1 MHLLKFL
8 FATITTVICGLTLSL
23 SGAFLYLS
31 PNLPSVESLRSIELQ
46 IPLRVYSNDAKLI
59 AEFGEMRR
67 SPILFNDIPKDF
79 IYALLAAED
88 DNFANHY
95 GVDPGSLVR
104 AAAQI
109 LKTGRIQTGGSTI
122 TMQVAKNFFLS
133 SERSFSRKANE
144 ILLALQIERELTKDE
159 ILELYVN
166 KIYLGNRAYGI
177 EAASQVYYGKSI
189 SEISLAEM
197 AMIAGLPKA
206 PSRFNPIANPERSM
220 ERRNWIL
227 ARMLKLGRI
236 SDAQYQDAVNEP
248 LTARLHINMPD
259 LNAPYIAEMVRA
271 EMVGRFGGQAYTD
284 GYSVT
289 TTVPSDLQEHAQLSI
304 INGLSAYDRRHGYRK
319 PEKQALNKQLWN
331 ETLTKTRA
339 ISHFLP
345 AIVTQVDAS
354 DITVLLADGSH
365 EKILWKSMQWA
376 RPYINSRSMG
386 PAPRR
391 PADIVNVGDLIRVQ
405 RLADQSLSFAQIPKA
420 QAALVSLDPHTG
432 AIRCISWRF
441 VI

>member
-8 FATITTVICGLTLSL
+8 FATITTVVCGLALSL

-67 SPILFNDIPKDF
+67 SPILFNDIPKNF
-79 IYALLAAED
+79 IHALLAAED

-189 SEISLAEM
+189 SDISLAEL

-236 SDAQYQDAVNEP
+236 SDEQYQEAVNEP
-248 LTARLHINMPD
+248 LTASLHINMPD

-289 TTVPSDLQEHAQLSI
+289 TTIPSNLQEHAQQAIRS
-304 INGLSAYDRRHGYRK
+304 GLIAYDRRHGYRK
-319 PEKQALNKQLWN
+319 PKQTAIPESLWAQ
-331 ETLTKTRA
+331 TLAKTRR
-339 ISHFLP
+339 ISQFLP
-345 AIVTQVDAS
+345 AIVTQVDSNA
-354 DITVLLADGSH
+354 ITVLLADGTL
-365 EKILWKSMQWA
+365 EQVAW
-376 RPYINSRSMG
+376 
-386 PAPRR
+386 
-391 PADIVNVGDLIRVQ
+391 
-405 RLADQSLSFAQIPKA
+405 
-420 QAALVSLDPHTG
+420 
-432 AIRCISWRF
+432 
-441 VI
+441 